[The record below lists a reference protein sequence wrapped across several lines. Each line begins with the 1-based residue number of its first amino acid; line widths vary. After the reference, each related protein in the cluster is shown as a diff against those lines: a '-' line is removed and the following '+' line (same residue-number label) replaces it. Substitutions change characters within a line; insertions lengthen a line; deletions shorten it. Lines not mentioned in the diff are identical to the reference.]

1 MYPLGADSA
10 IALNDNVDTLESQK
24 ARGLKQLRIFLKL
37 LASASLGLV
46 VVLALVIISPEPSY
60 SRLPFSG
67 FLPEGAVEPLTPEQA
82 SQQFLFANLDAQQS
96 AIAEARLLGEVRAE
110 FAAFVDGLEGDEA
123 RRESVAELVLQGF
136 RELTD
141 YRLAQSMGV
150 LSERQ
155 ESYARSPN
163 YLLARVAP
171 LLTESERADFQV
183 QQEDNEWEKFEQSF
197 QARLAAF
204 LNEAHLTLSAEG
216 QEVLVRLQFEHSFRR
231 EHPHGLSG
239 KPLSERFAV
248 QEEAFRETR
257 DVLAEQL
264 TGDELR
270 SAIGFIDA
278 ELAALQMASSFDR

>member
-1 MYPLGADSA
+1 MYPLDADSA
-10 IALNDNVDTLESQK
+10 IALNGSEDTFESHK

-46 VVLALVIISPEPSY
+46 VVLALVIVAPEPSY

-110 FAAFVDGLEGDEA
+110 FASFVDGLEGDDA

-171 LLTESERADFQV
+171 LLTESERADFQAL
-183 QQEDNEWEKFEQSF
+183 QEHTEWEKFEQSF
-197 QARLAAF
+197 RVRLTAF
-204 LNEAHLTLSAEG
+204 LSEAHLTLSTEG
-216 QEVLVRLQFEHSFRR
+216 QEALVRLQFEHSFRR

-257 DVLAEQL
+257 DMLAKQFAGE
-264 TGDELR
+264 ELL
-270 SAIGFIDA
+270 SGLEFIDA
-278 ELAALQMASSFDR
+278 ELAALQIASSFDR